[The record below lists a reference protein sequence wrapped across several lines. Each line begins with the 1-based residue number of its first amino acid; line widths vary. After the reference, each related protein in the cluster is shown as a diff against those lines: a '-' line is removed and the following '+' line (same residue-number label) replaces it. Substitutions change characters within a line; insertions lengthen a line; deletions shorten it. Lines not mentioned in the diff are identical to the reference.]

1 MYKIGLF
8 SRFKNK
14 NSKPS
19 AFVFVDYEHWY
30 VSMIKKYSLRP
41 RVRQWRDS
49 IAEKYDIKEMLFFAD
64 FSNPGMRTEIP
75 RIREVTNLVIET
87 QNTSPHYK
95 KDFND
100 FIMLDYIYQKAL
112 SSPDVGT
119 FIIFTG
125 DGHFSSVV
133 RFLAQ
138 NCGKKVIIYAVRD
151 GLSGMLKSVCSKAY
165 EIPTDSEVDI
175 TYFSMIAKQIKDTD
189 TTGKRLSEPSFSSVI
204 NSVSEYYGLD
214 REIIKDAANKMSA
227 HGYITVTSHKLSYN
241 KRIST
246 VRINKEKI
254 ASDGISLIED
264 PLFLM
269 MPARVDKKEK
279 APQAQTLKK

>member
-1 MYKIGLF
+1 MWKIGLF
-8 SRFKNK
+8 SRFRNK
-14 NSKPS
+14 SSKPS

-41 RVRQWRDS
+41 RVRQWRDG

-64 FSNPGMRTEIP
+64 FSNPGMRAEIP

-112 SSPDVGT
+112 SSVDVNT

-133 RFLAQ
+133 RFLVQ
-138 NCGKKVIIYAVRD
+138 NCGKKVIIYSVRD

-165 EIPTDSEVDI
+165 EIPTDNDIDI
-175 TYFSMIAKQIKDTD
+175 TYYSMIAKQINDTD
-189 TTGKRLSEPSFSSVI
+189 TTGRRLSEPSFSSVV
-204 NSVSEYYGLD
+204 SAVSEYYGID
-214 REIIKDAANKMSA
+214 RETVKDEANKMSQ
-227 HGYITVTSHKLSYN
+227 HGYVTVTSHKLSYN

-246 VRINKEKI
+246 VRINKEKL

-264 PLFLM
+264 PAFLM
-269 MPARVDKKEK
+269 FPAKTEKK
-279 APQAQTLKK
+279 APQTQSSKK